1 MSLHN
6 FNSSNKS
13 WKMYSKIIT
22 SINSD
27 DLTITP
33 YDGKDLLLEVS
44 GNNNI
49 IFKKGTNSY
58 ILDNLINDGTGGGG
72 TGIINGSDASFSNVD
87 VSVNLNPLILNSGSI
102 GINGKSW
109 GNAYIRDLS
118 ITNID
123 ISGNLNPLIPNSGSI
138 GINGKSWGNA
148 YIRDLSIT
156 NIDISGNLNPLIPNS
171 GSIGIISKPL
181 NNAYIRDLSISNIDI
196 SNNLNPLTLNSG
208 SIGNISKVWNEAH
221 INTLVVYKGLTDT
234 IYKIK
239 YFRWNNTFTVGA
251 LGADEAGPYPTG
263 NARIYNKSQNT
274 ILEVETSFSYTFP
287 TTVAGSSGS
296 DVVYSFLRLT
306 YGTTTINGN
315 QIQQRWGNNYSVL
328 NNGTGT
334 RSATLPQCNVS
345 LNNSDV
351 SGNITIGLFFSEGVD
366 VPLLNDALTL
376 LPGYFK
382 VTEIWA

>member
-13 WKMYSKIIT
+13 WKMYSKIVT
-22 SINSD
+22 SIISD

-58 ILDNLINDGTGGGG
+58 ILDDLINNGTGGG
-72 TGIINGSDASFSNVD
+72 TGIINGADASFSNID
-87 VSVNLNPLILNSGSI
+87 VSVNLNPLTLNKGSI
-102 GINGKSW
+102 GINGKPW

-118 ITNID
+118 INNNID
-123 ISGNLNPLIPNSGSI
+123 ISGNLNPLTVNNGSI
-138 GINGKSWGNA
+138 GIISKPWGNA
-148 YIRDLSIT
+148 YIRDLSVT
-156 NIDISGNLNPLIPNS
+156 NIDVSGNLNPLTLNR

-181 NNAYIRDLSISNIDI
+181 NNAYINDLSINNIDI
-196 SNNLNPLTLNSG
+196 SINLNPLNPNSG
-208 SIGNISKVWNEAH
+208 SIGTISKVWNEAH
-221 INTLVVYKGLTDT
+221 INKLVVYKGLTDT

-239 YFRWNNTFTVGA
+239 YFRWNNTVTVGA
-251 LGADEAGPYPTG
+251 LGSGGAGPYPTG
-263 NARIYNKSQNT
+263 TTPIYNKSANT
-274 ILEVETSFSYTFP
+274 ILEVETSFSYSFP

-296 DVVYSFLRLT
+296 DVVYSNLRLT
-306 YGTTTINGN
+306 YGSTTINGV
-315 QIQQRWGNNYSVL
+315 QIQQRWGNNNSFV

-334 RSATLPQCNVS
+334 RSATLPQCNVF
-345 LNNSDV
+345 LDV
-351 SGNITIGLFFSEGVD
+351 SNVTGNITIGLFFSEGVD
-366 VPLLNDALTL
+366 IPLLNDALTL